1 MRRELD
7 VIEIYADPEAIC
19 SKVGYTTPERAVQKF
34 LDRTNHNP
42 DQACQLAQRYIVG
55 RRDQQRIMQMIWAV
69 ARRT

>member
-55 RRDQQRIMQMIWAV
+55 KKDQQRIMRMIWQA
-69 ARRT
+69 ARG